1 MKTRAARAISLVL
14 TITLASLALARNVAA
29 QNAQGAPAGAW
40 PTYGGDLGSTRYAAL
55 EQIDASNFGSL
66 EVAWRFNTANLGPTP
81 EYRFQST
88 PLVVDGV
95 LYTTAGSRRAV
106 TALDAATGEQ
116 LWVYSLNEGERGA
129 DAPRRLSGRGLAFW
143 QKGADKRVLYV
154 TPGYRL
160 VADGRTNRQIAEE
173 LFISPKTASV
183 HVSNILRKLD
193 LRSRVEASAFAYRLG
208 LLDGP
213 GA

>member
-1 MKTRAARAISLVL
+1 MKTLLSRVALAALAA
-14 TITLASLALARNVAA
+14 ASLACAQGAA
-29 QNAQGAPAGAW
+29 AQGAPNGAW
-40 PTYGGDLGSTRYAAL
+40 PTYGGDLASTRYAAL
-55 EQIDASNFGSL
+55 DQIDASNFGSL
-66 EVAWRFNTANLGPTP
+66 TVAWRFNTANLGPTP

-129 DAPRRLSGRGLAFW
+129 NAPRRLSGRGLAFW
-143 QKGADKRVLYV
+143 QRGNDKRVLYV

-160 VADGRTNRQIAEE
+160 IALDAANGQPIEKFGE
-173 LFISPKTASV
+173 HGITDRKSV
-183 HVSNILRKLD
+183 V
-193 LRSRVEASAFAYRLG
+193 
-208 LLDGP
+208 
-213 GA
+213 